1 MIARF
6 NEGGVNVSEKVKN
19 ILMVAFFV
27 VVVVGYAL
35 SIVFDWGE
43 KCAKCGK
50 GFYNETIYVSGMD
63 KYHDSCKPIGH
74 YE

>member
-1 MIARF
+1 M
-6 NEGGVNVSEKVKN
+6 SEKVKN
-19 ILMVAFFV
+19 ILTVVFV
-27 VVVVGYAL
+27 VAIFVGFIL

-50 GFYNETIYVSGMD
+50 GFYKETVYVAGGE
-63 KYHDSCKPIGH
+63 KYHNACKPIGH